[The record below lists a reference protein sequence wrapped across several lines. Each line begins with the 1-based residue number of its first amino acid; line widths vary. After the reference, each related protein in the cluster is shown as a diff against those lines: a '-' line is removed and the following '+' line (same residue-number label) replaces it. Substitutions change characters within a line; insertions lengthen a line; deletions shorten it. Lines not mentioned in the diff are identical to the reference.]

1 MMYNY
6 FMLIGQIVGVVNLD
20 KFPHMTLTLAVQ
32 REFRESDGTTKVD
45 SIPIRVYDYLKDIVN
60 DNLEIGDTVSVK
72 GRILP
77 EDYGTVSLVAER
89 IMFTNG
95 RI

>member
-1 MMYNY
+1 MYNY
-6 FMLIGQIVGVVNLD
+6 FMLIGKIVGIVDLG
-20 KFPHMTLTLAVQ
+20 KFPHMTLTLAIQ
-32 REFRESDGTTKVD
+32 REFREPDGTIGVD
-45 SIPIRVYDYLKDIVN
+45 RIPIRVYDYLKDVVN

-77 EDYGTVSLVAER
+77 EDCGTVSLVAER

>member
-1 MMYNY
+1 MYNY
-6 FMLIGQIVGVVNLD
+6 FMLIGKIVGVVDLD

-32 REFRESDGTTKVD
+32 REFREPDGTIGVD
-45 SIPIRVYDYLKDIVN
+45 RIPIRVYGALKDCIN
-60 DNLEIGDTVSVK
+60 NNLEIGDTVSVK

-77 EDYGTVSLVAER
+77 EDCGTVSLVAER
-89 IMFTNG
+89 IMFMDG